1 MRLLLGV
8 LVSVLLVPGVARAAP
23 LTNTAHLDYLG
34 DTVTPPAQ
42 PGHSTYGDG
51 PLGVLWTYA
60 DRQADGSYKR
70 IGGGPYDAA
79 TNTYGQGAFNADDVS
94 RAAVVYVRHW
104 RATGS
109 AASRA
114 RAVALLRGLTYLQS
128 PNGNVVLWMQPDGT
142 LNPSAE
148 PVELPDPSDS
158 GPSYW
163 LARTVWALGEAQ
175 RAFRRDDPAFA
186 RFLAARMDRA
196 IAALERD
203 VLSKYGQWQIVD
215 GKRVPD
221 WLIVD
226 GADATAEAMLGLAA
240 YGIPRARRALRQFGE
255 GVAALSSAGGGQEKG
270 TRAAQILA
278 TPGETHAV
286 SGREAGWAVTWPY
299 GAVLPWALSRSIWH
313 AWASQMPAALAASG
327 HLEEAAAD
335 TGAFTS
341 HLLIAAGPENG
352 WNPAPTDGVQIAYGA
367 DSRLQSLLAVD
378 RPGQRALA
386 GVAAAWY
393 FGNNPAKAPMY
404 DPATGRTYDGVA
416 RDGTI
421 NRNSGAES
429 TIHGLL
435 SMLALDAH
443 PDVAA
448 RARHAIPLQRTTWRT
463 VEAED
468 VGTGTVV
475 RPPDAW
481 TGESAWSG
489 GAYVQGG
496 TISFDAE
503 GLIQPIALRA
513 PDGGSSRWGAL
524 GTLSHTGGA
533 PQGVSAIPGFIEPQT
548 LARPAHGRVTA
559 TLAPTTRLD
568 AILVQPLIE
577 TLRLEGQTLARSFDD
592 RPRRLTFGGTSYDAT
607 GRPYDRDRKAV
618 VIPPGGFALG

>member
-1 MRLLLGV
+1 
-8 LVSVLLVPGVARAAP
+8 
-23 LTNTAHLDYLG
+23 
-34 DTVTPPAQ
+34 
-42 PGHSTYGDG
+42 
-51 PLGVLWTYA
+51 
-60 DRQADGSYKR
+60 
-70 IGGGPYDAA
+70 
-79 TNTYGQGAFNADDVS
+79 
-94 RAAVVYVRHW
+94 
-104 RATGS
+104 
-109 AASRA
+109 
-114 RAVALLRGLTYLQS
+114 
-128 PNGNVVLWMQPDGT
+128 
-142 LNPSAE
+142 
-148 PVELPDPSDS
+148 
-158 GPSYW
+158 
-163 LARTVWALGEAQ
+163 
-175 RAFRRDDPAFA
+175 
-186 RFLAARMDRA
+186 
-196 IAALERD
+196 
-203 VLSKYGQWQIVD
+203 
-215 GKRVPD
+215 
-221 WLIVD
+221 
-226 GADATAEAMLGLAA
+226 
-240 YGIPRARRALRQFGE
+240 
-255 GVAALSSAGGGQEKG
+255 
-270 TRAAQILA
+270 
-278 TPGETHAV
+278 
-286 SGREAGWAVTWPY
+286 
-299 GAVLPWALSRSIWH
+299 VLPWALSRSIWH

-443 PDVAA
+443 PGVAA
-448 RARHAIPLQRTTWRT
+448 KARHARPLERTTWRV

-496 TISFDAE
+496 TVGFDAE

-513 PDGGSSRWGAL
+513 PDGGRSRWGAL
-524 GTLSHTGGA
+524 GTLEHTGGT
-533 PQGVSAIPGFIEPQT
+533 PQGASATLGFIEPQT
-548 LARPAHGRVTA
+548 LPRATRGRVTA
-559 TLAPTTRLD
+559 TLGPNTKLD

-577 TLRLEGQTLARSFDD
+577 TLRLDGQTLARSFDD
-592 RPRRLTFGGTSYDAT
+592 RPRGLTFGGTSYDAT
-607 GRPYDRDRKAV
+607 GRPYDRDPKAV